1 MSPDPIELTQKLV
14 AMNTV
19 NPPGNER
26 ACLELLADVLHRAGA
41 DVVLHPMGQER
52 GNMVAR
58 IEGGTNAKPL
68 CFTGHVDTVPI
79 GLAPWSFDPFCGT
92 VSNGKLLG
100 RGSSDM
106 KAGVAAFVS
115 AACDYAGGKDR
126 KQPVELI
133 ITSGEETGCEGA
145 IALAQHQTLSQVRAL
160 VVAEPTSNAL
170 ANGHKGVLWLKALFA
185 GKTAHGSM
193 PHLGDNAAYKAA
205 DALQVLRDFQ
215 FDAAPHRLG
224 SPTLNAGYV
233 HAGININSVPDL
245 AEIGIDI
252 RTTPAVAHGA
262 IRKKLA
268 EALGEAKLEDIL
280 DLAAVW
286 TEENDTWLT
295 QAKRIADDISGHA
308 SKEPFSVSYF
318 TDASALSAAIGHP
331 PIIVLGP
338 GEAAMA
344 HRTDEYCDV
353 ARISEAKKIYSGLMQ
368 AAG

>member
-1 MSPDPIELTQKLV
+1 MD
-14 AMNTV
+14 TV

-26 ACLELLADVLHRAGA
+26 VCLELLADILQRAGA
-41 DVVLHPMGQER
+41 DVALHPMEEAR
-52 GNMVAR
+52 GNLVAR

-92 VSNGKLLG
+92 VRDGKLLG

-106 KAGVAAFVS
+106 KSGVAAFVS
-115 AACDYAGGKDR
+115 AACDYAASKDR

-145 IALAQHQTLSQVRAL
+145 IALAQHQKLSQARAL

-215 FDAAPHRLG
+215 FGAASHQLG

-252 RTTPAVAHGA
+252 RTTPAIAHGE
-262 IRKKLA
+262 IRKKLSD
-268 EALGEAKLEDIL
+268 ALGEAKLESIL

-286 TEENDTWLT
+286 TDANNAWLT
-295 QAKRIADDISGHA
+295 QAKRVADGISGHA
-308 SKEPFSVSYF
+308 CEVPFAVSYF
-318 TDASALSAAIGHP
+318 TDASALATAIGNP

-353 ARISEAKKIYSGLMQ
+353 ARIIEAKAIYSALMQ
-368 AAG
+368 SAG